1 MPFNEQLPR
10 SLQLG
15 MLVHFPTQ
23 QNELNHA
30 EILSWNGRF
39 HCPDLL
45 QCDLIVPLQQSI
57 RHTMRHPQ
65 ITVTA
70 CVQDSVAALI
80 AVAFDYPNTFISLVF
95 KQTLQLS
102 FVEDTELLRSK
113 NLFQQI
119 PLRALYRTILSLN
132 LHPLNAHRSM
142 KSHALFQTLLTS
154 MDIHV
159 MQQLKVNY
167 FDIFTCDRCVLEII
181 RLLIL
186 ELCLHEQLLPDD
198 IWSKSKL
205 NQEGSLSVHFLSSL
219 LRGNYSQLKPYL
231 SELGLKRVKRTDLI
245 YIEYLCHLIIR
256 RSTQIL
262 SCLLA
267 CLADR
272 YNEENLTVAIDSYLY
287 RSCPIYQM
295 YMHDEIQYLC
305 KRWITMFHFV
315 LATNK
320 SYVNRAASTI
330 LPRKRRKIML
340 FVQSECSIRERAMPS
355 CISLT
360 VFSAVSSS

>member
-1 MPFNEQLPR
+1 MR
-10 SLQLG
+10 SPH
-15 MLVHFPTQ
+15 V
-23 QNELNHA
+23 
-30 EILSWNGRF
+30 
-39 HCPDLL
+39 
-45 QCDLIVPLQQSI
+45 
-57 RHTMRHPQ
+57 
-65 ITVTA
+65 TVTA
-70 CVQDSVAALI
+70 CVQDSVATLI
-80 AVAFDYPNTFISLVF
+80 SVAFDYPNTFISLIF

-132 LHPLNAHRSM
+132 LHPSNAHRSM
-142 KSHALFQTLLTS
+142 KSHALFQTLLS
-154 MDIHV
+154 PIDIHV

-167 FDIFTCDRCVLEII
+167 FDIFTCDRCVLEVI

-186 ELCLHEQLLPDD
+186 QLCLHEQLLPHQV
-198 IWSKSKL
+198 WSASKL
-205 NQEGSLSVHFLSSL
+205 NQEGSISVHFLSSL
-219 LRGNYSQLKPYL
+219 LRGKFSKMKPYL
-231 SELGLKRVKRTDLI
+231 SQLGLKEVKRSDLI
-245 YIEYLCHLIIR
+245 CMEYLCHLIIR

-295 YMHDEIQYLC
+295 YMHGEIQYLC

-315 LATNK
+315 LAINK
-320 SYVNRAASTI
+320 SYVNLPASTV
-330 LPRKRRKIML
+330 RRRKA
-340 FVQSECSIRERAMPS
+340 VQFFLSIS
-355 CISLT
+355 SQLCFLLS
-360 VFSAVSSS
+360 SAQQQ